1 MSDAHGPIDSDA
13 HGPIDPGALWR
24 SQPKEEQLMNINR
37 IVNRRARELYSR
49 TRAEVITGVAAPILF
64 IAVVAWRFG
73 FAKDRVVQVGLALI
87 LVWIAISLYAMR
99 RRIWGPR
106 VPEPDAVAAASM
118 DYYRHEL
125 QERRDHL
132 RSLWLWHGP
141 MLLACIVFLGA
152 VLGRV
157 WPVYQHI
164 VNALP
169 FIALLV
175 VWSGVNLWQRR
186 RQANAL
192 QRELE
197 ELDQLRRSEG

>member
-1 MSDAHGPIDSDA
+1 MSDA

-24 SQPKEEQLMNINR
+24 SQRIEDYQMNVHR

-49 TRAEVITGVAAPILF
+49 TRAEVITSVTAPLLF

-73 FAKDRVVQVGLALI
+73 FASDRVVEWGFALI
-87 LVWIAISLYAMR
+87 ITWIAISLYAMR

-106 VPEPDAVAAASM
+106 EPAPDAAAAASM

-132 RSLWLWHGP
+132 RSLWMWHGP
-141 MLLACIVFLGA
+141 MVLACIVFLAA

-157 WPVYQHI
+157 WPVYRHML
-164 VNALP
+164 NALP
-169 FIALLV
+169 FVALLLA
-175 VWSGVNLWQRR
+175 WSVLNLWKRR
-186 RQANAL
+186 RQAREL
-192 QRELE
+192 QRELD
-197 ELDQLRRSEG
+197 ELDQLRRSET

>member
-1 MSDAHGPIDSDA
+1 
-13 HGPIDPGALWR
+13 
-24 SQPKEEQLMNINR
+24 MNVHR

-49 TRAEVITGVAAPILF
+49 TRAEVITSLAAPVLF

-73 FAKDRVVQVGLALI
+73 FTNDRLVRWGFALI
-87 LVWIAISLYAMR
+87 VTWIAISLYAMR

-106 VPEPDAVAAASM
+106 EPAPDAAAAASM

-152 VLGRV
+152 VLARV
-157 WPVYQHI
+157 WPVYRHML
-164 VNALP
+164 NALP
-169 FIALLV
+169 FIALLLA
-175 VWSGVNLWQRR
+175 WSVLNLWQRR
-186 RQANAL
+186 RQAMEL
-192 QRELE
+192 QRELD
-197 ELDQLRRSEG
+197 ELDQLRRSET